1 MHLKILFSQ
10 NNTLSSNNLTR
21 IINNLTRRMIYTKK
35 KKKTMPSSNHVHAY
49 RNRKSGGKDW
59 NRSIIAITP
68 VRRSVISK
76 RARFAVVL
84 LSRFLTGQS
93 APPTVRAVDVTPVS
107 RCIGRWIHNSYR
119 LQYERPRN
127 VSAPLCHRHVSQRSI
142 ISNTTDYFGS
152 ISFQGISIIPRNYSI
167 IIIVSRKRLNDLFKK
182 N

>member
-1 MHLKILFSQ
+1 M
-10 NNTLSSNNLTR
+10 
-21 IINNLTRRMIYTKK
+21 
-35 KKKTMPSSNHVHAY
+35 HAY

-84 LSRFLTGQS
+84 LSRFLMGQG

-167 IIIVSRKRLNDLFKK
+167 IIEWSFRENNDLKK
-182 N
+182 SIRIEMKFNISIRQELWRESLIFTNSSIFFLNFYFWNYIIYYIL